1 MRMRGGNGQSK
12 GSIMTNNL
20 FIGLRG
26 LSAAALMLGGMAAPA
41 MAQDVTLKM
50 WTLNNTGYQDFVAQ
64 AAEEF
69 KKTHPNV
76 NIVHEIF
83 PGDQYKTSIQV
94 ALVGSAPPDVFF
106 NWAGEDAKRL
116 VADGL
121 VLDLT
126 ELGNAE
132 GGFRNTLSEG
142 WQDTFTYDGKV
153 YGVPVDAVSVY
164 LYSNTDYFAEHDLA
178 PPTTFT
184 ELTGLCKAV
193 RAIDPNTVP
202 LPLGNAGRWKAI
214 HLMTMLNE
222 RVLGQDGTAADYD
235 LTRDADALFTDP
247 GYATAYDK
255 LLEMQ
260 DAGCFEDAPNA
271 TDSELADVMFSSGA
285 SPMAWCGTWC
295 MGDFDAEGVN
305 YDMTRFPVMEDGKG
319 EPGAYFMVPEGYQ
332 VSAKTA
338 NPELATAWLSFLVS
352 DGQAEKFAE
361 ILKFLPS
368 NANTIDQVDGATD
381 HFKWAAADMA
391 SYSAGVNVLD
401 VMLEASVA
409 EAYMNATVEVLN
421 RTLTPTE
428 AVAQIRDTALKAK
441 TDAGL

>member
-1 MRMRGGNGQSK
+1 MIRNRLNGLA
-12 GSIMTNNL
+12 GI
-20 FIGLRG
+20 
-26 LSAAALMLGGMAAPA
+26 SAAAVMLAGIAAPA
-41 MAQDVTLKM
+41 AAQDVTLKM
-50 WTLNNTGYQDFVAQ
+50 WTLNNTGYQEFVAQ

-69 KKTHPNV
+69 KKLHPNV

-83 PGDQYKTSIQV
+83 PGDQYKTGIQV

-126 ELGNAE
+126 DLGNAE
-132 GGFRNTLSEG
+132 GGFRQTLSQG
-142 WQDTFTYDGKV
+142 WQDTFTYEGKI

-164 LYSNTDYFAEHDLA
+164 LYNNVDYFAEHNLT
-178 PPTTFT
+178 PPKTFT

-193 RAIDPNTVP
+193 REINPNTVP

-222 RVLGQDGTAADYD
+222 RVLGQDATEADYA
-235 LTRDADALFTDP
+235 LSRAADALFTDP
-247 GYATAYDK
+247 GYVTAYDK
-255 LLEMQ
+255 LIEMQ

-295 MGDFDAEGVN
+295 MGDFDAEGLAYN
-305 YDMTRFPVMEDGKG
+305 MTRFPIMEDGKG

-338 NPELATAWLSFLVS
+338 NPELAAAWVSFLVS
-352 DGQAEKFAE
+352 DAQAEKFAE

-368 NANTIDQVDGATD
+368 NANTIDQGDGATE

-391 SYSAGVNVLD
+391 TYTAGVNVLD
-401 VMLEASVA
+401 VLLEASVA

-421 RTLTPTE
+421 RTLTPAE
-428 AVAQIRDTALKAK
+428 AVAQIRDAAVKAK
-441 TDAGL
+441 AASGL

>member
-1 MRMRGGNGQSK
+1 MKLKTFSHLR
-12 GSIMTNNL
+12 SI
-20 FIGLRG
+20 
-26 LSAAALMLGGMAAPA
+26 SAATLVLAGLAAPTL
-41 MAQDVTLKM
+41 AQDVTLKM
-50 WTLNNTGYQDFVAQ
+50 WTLDNTGYPEFIAQ

-69 KKTHPNV
+69 KKLHPEV
-76 NIVHEIF
+76 TVVHETF
-83 PGDQYKTSIQV
+83 PGDQYKTGIQV

-106 NWAGEDAKRL
+106 NWAGEDSKRL

-132 GGFRNTLSEG
+132 GGFRTTLSEG
-142 WQDTFTYDGKV
+142 WQDTFKYDDKI

-164 LYSNTDYFAEHDLA
+164 LYTNSDYFAEHDLT
-178 PPTTFT
+178 PPTTFG
-184 ELTGLCKAV
+184 ELIGLCKAI
-193 RAIDPNTVP
+193 RAIDPATVP
-202 LPLGNAGRWKAI
+202 LPLGNAGRWKGA

-222 RVLGQDGTAADYD
+222 RLLGQAATAADYD
-235 LTRDADALFTDP
+235 LTRDADALFTDA
-247 GYATAYDK
+247 GYAGAFDK

-271 TDSELADVMFSSGA
+271 TDAELADVMFQSGA
-285 SPMAWCGTWC
+285 SPISWCGTWC
-295 MGDFDAEGVN
+295 MTDMDASGVR
-305 YDMTRFPVMEDGKG
+305 YDLTRFPVMEDGKG

-338 NPELATAWLSFLVS
+338 NPELATAFVSFLVS
-352 DGQAEKFAE
+352 DAQAEKFAE

-368 NANTIDQVDGATD
+368 NANNIDAVDGATE

-409 EAYMNATVEVLN
+409 EAYLNATVEVLN
-421 RTLTPTE
+421 RTQTPAQ
-428 AVAQIRDTALKAK
+428 AVEGIRAAALAAK
-441 TDAGL
+441 STAGL

>member
-1 MRMRGGNGQSK
+1 MLKTYSHLR
-12 GSIMTNNL
+12 SI
-20 FIGLRG
+20 
-26 LSAAALMLGGMAAPA
+26 SAATLMLAGLAAPA
-41 MAQDVTLKM
+41 LAQDVTLKM
-50 WTLNNTGYQDFVAQ
+50 WTLDNTGYPEFIAQ

-69 KKTHPNV
+69 KKLHPGV
-76 NIVHEIF
+76 NIVHETF
-83 PGDQYKTSIQV
+83 PGDQYKTGIQV

-132 GGFRNTLSEG
+132 GGFRTVLSEG
-142 WQDTFTYDGKV
+142 WQDTFKYDDKI

-164 LYSNTDYFAEHDLA
+164 LYTNKNYFAENNLT

-184 ELTGLCKAV
+184 ELTGLCKAI

-202 LPLGNAGRWKAI
+202 LPLGNAGRWKGA

-222 RVLGQDGTAADYD
+222 RLLGQDATAADYD
-235 LTRDADALFTDP
+235 LTRDADALFTDA
-247 GYATAYDK
+247 GYAGAFGK
-255 LLEMQ
+255 LIEMQ

-271 TDSELADVMFSSGA
+271 TDAELADVMFQTGS
-285 SPMAWCGTWC
+285 SPMSWCGTWC
-295 MGDFDAEGVN
+295 MTDMDAAGVQ
-305 YDMTRFPVMEDGKG
+305 YDLTRFPVMEDGKG

-338 NPELATAWLSFLVS
+338 NPEMAAAFVSFLVS
-352 DGQAEKFAE
+352 DAQAEKFAE

-368 NANTIDQVDGATD
+368 NANLIDEVDGVSE

-391 SYSAGVNVLD
+391 SYTAGVNVLD
-401 VMLEASVA
+401 VALEASVA
-409 EAYMNATVEVLN
+409 EAYLNATVEVLN
-421 RTLTPTE
+421 RTQTPEQAAE
-428 AVAQIRDTALKAK
+428 AIRTTALAAKAE
-441 TDAGL
+441 AGL

>member
-1 MRMRGGNGQSK
+1 MKNINLR
-12 GSIMTNNL
+12 SI
-20 FIGLRG
+20 
-26 LSAAALMLGGMAAPA
+26 SAATLLLAGLAAPA

-50 WTLNNTGYQDFVAQ
+50 WTLDNTGYPEFVAQ

-69 KKTHPNV
+69 KKLHPEV
-76 NIVHEIF
+76 NIVHETF
-83 PGDQYKTSIQV
+83 PGDQYKTGIQV
-94 ALVGSAPPDVFF
+94 ALVGSSPPDVFF

-116 VADGL
+116 VGDGL

-126 ELGNAE
+126 DLGNAE
-132 GGFRNTLSEG
+132 GGFRTTLSEG
-142 WQDTFTYDGKV
+142 WQDTFKYDDKI

-164 LYSNTDYFAEHDLA
+164 LYTNKNYFAENNLT

-184 ELTGLCKAV
+184 ELTGLCKAI
-193 RAIDPNTVP
+193 RTIDASTVP
-202 LPLGNAGRWKAI
+202 LPLGNAGRWKGI

-222 RVLGQDGTAADYD
+222 RLLGQDATAADYD

-247 GYATAYDK
+247 GYAGAFGK

-271 TDSELADVMFSSGA
+271 TDAELADVMFQTGA
-285 SPMAWCGTWC
+285 SPISWCGTWC
-295 MGDFDAEGVN
+295 MTDMDAAGVT
-305 YDMTRFPVMEDGKG
+305 YDLTRFPVMEDGKG
-319 EPGAYFMVPEGYQ
+319 DPDAYFMVPEGYQ

-338 NPELATAWLSFLVS
+338 NPELAAAFVSFLVS
-352 DGQAEKFAE
+352 DAQAEKFSE

-368 NANTIDQVDGATD
+368 NAANIDQVDGATD

-401 VMLEASVA
+401 VALEASVA
-409 EAYMNATVEVLN
+409 EAYLNATVEVLN
-421 RTLTPTE
+421 RTQTPEQAAE
-428 AVAQIRDTALKAK
+428 AIRTAALAAK
-441 TDAGL
+441 SAAGL

>member
-1 MRMRGGNGQSK
+1 MTSK
-12 GSIMTNNL
+12 RFN
-20 FIGLRG
+20 GLRTA
-26 LSAAALMLGGMAAPA
+26 SAAALLLAGLAAPA
-41 MAQDVTLKM
+41 MAQDVTLKI
-50 WTLNNTGYQDFVAQ
+50 WTLDNTGYPEFIAQ

-69 KKTHPNV
+69 KKLHPEV
-76 NIVHEIF
+76 SVVHEIF
-83 PGDQYKTSIQV
+83 PGDQYKTGIQV

-106 NWAGEDAKRL
+106 NWAGEDSKRL

-132 GGFRNTLSEG
+132 GGFRQTLSEG
-142 WQDTFTYDGKV
+142 WQDTFKYDDKI

-164 LYSNTDYFAEHDLA
+164 LYTNTNYFAEHDLKV
-178 PPTTFT
+178 PTTFA
-184 ELTGLCKAV
+184 ELTGLCKAI

-202 LPLGNAGRWKAI
+202 LPLGNAGRWKGA

-222 RVLGQDGTAADYD
+222 RFLGQAATGADYD
-235 LTRDADALFTDP
+235 LTRDADALFTDA
-247 GYATAYDK
+247 GYAGAFDK

-271 TDSELADVMFSSGA
+271 TDAELADVMFQSGA
-285 SPMAWCGTWC
+285 SPMSWCGTWC
-295 MGDFDAEGVN
+295 MTDMDASGIA
-305 YDMTRFPVMEDGKG
+305 YDMTRFPIMEDGKG

-338 NPELATAWLSFLVS
+338 NPELATAFLSFLVS
-352 DGQAEKFAE
+352 DAQAEKFAE

-368 NANTIDQVDGATD
+368 NANSIDAVDGATE

-391 SYSAGVNVLD
+391 SYTAGVNVLD

-409 EAYMNATVEVLN
+409 EAYLNATVEVLN
-421 RTLTPTE
+421 RTQTPAQAVE
-428 AVAQIRDTALKAK
+428 AIRTAALAAK
-441 TDAGL
+441 STAGL